1 LAEQAV
7 VANAVTRGVFG
18 TSLTD
23 FVGLTKNFGPSNPGT
38 NNSYELTAMELINFA
53 MGGKGGVADNWTAEG
68 GGVPGVIK
76 RNVKLNAGSM
86 LTTVIAA
93 PIAFR
98 MAKKLLGK
106 PLINP
111 ANRLIRSVG
120 IREVKV

>member
-1 LAEQAV
+1 M
-7 VANAVTRGVFG
+7 
-18 TSLTD
+18 TD
-23 FVGLTKNFGPSNPGT
+23 FVGVTKNFGPRGPGA
-38 NNSYELTAMELINFA
+38 NNSWELTAMELLNYA
-53 MGGKGGVADNWTAEG
+53 MGGKGGVSDKWTLEG

-76 RNVKLNAGSM
+76 HNLKANAGEM

-98 MAKKLLGK
+98 MAKKLLAK